1 MKSSI
6 IPLIEGSAKL
16 LAEHKG
22 AKPFLILEGLAH
34 RPSTLAAELTERGWT
49 VEALESLTYRFT
61 RNGEVV
67 EVRFEP
73 TREEMVQAVVISELM
88 SKGQVPALTPE
99 LPFTL
104 VESIMA
110 RDLYIDESTA
120 SQVEIMKCLLLDAV
134 PLTAALWEIELILNS
149 SPELYEI
156 SAKL

>member
-1 MKSSI
+1 MKSST

-22 AKPFLILEGLAH
+22 AKPFLILEGLEP
-34 RPSTLAAELTERGWT
+34 RPAALAAELSERGWT

-61 RNGEVV
+61 RNSEVV

-73 TREEMVQAVVISELM
+73 TREEMVHAVVLSDLM
-88 SKGQVPALTPE
+88 SKGRIPAITPE

-104 VESIMA
+104 VEAIMA
-110 RDLYIDESTA
+110 QDIYLDESTA
-120 SQVEIMKCLLLDAV
+120 SQVEVMKCLLLDEV
-134 PLTAALWEIELILNS
+134 PLSAALWEIELILNS

-156 SAKL
+156 SVKL

>member
-16 LAEHKG
+16 LAEHKA
-22 AKPFLILEGLAH
+22 AKPFLILEGLAP

-73 TREEMVQAVVISELM
+73 TREEMAHAAVLSDLM
-88 SKGQVPALTPE
+88 DKGQVPSITPE

-104 VESIMA
+104 IESIMA
-110 RDLYIDESTA
+110 QGINLDESIA
-120 SQVEIMKCLLLDAV
+120 SQVEVMKCLLLDEV
-134 PLTAALWEIELILNS
+134 PLSAALWEIELILNS

-156 SAKL
+156 SVKL